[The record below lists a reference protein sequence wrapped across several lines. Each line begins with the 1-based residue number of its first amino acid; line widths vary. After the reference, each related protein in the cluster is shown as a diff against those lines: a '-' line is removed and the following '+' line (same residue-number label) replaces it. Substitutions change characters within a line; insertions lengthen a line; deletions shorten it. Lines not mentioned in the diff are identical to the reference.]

1 MKNIYENYYRTVD
14 GTYTPEIRL
23 IVKKWW
29 HTILVVV
36 SLRFYCSS
44 DCEKSEINRNRIF
57 LFLVQVYLAWLQ
69 LSNPLT
75 MGYLFF
81 FGLISRAR

>member
-1 MKNIYENYYRTVD
+1 MKNIYENYYRTGA
-14 GTYTPEIRL
+14 GTYTPKIRL

-44 DCEKSEINRNRIF
+44 DCEKSEI
-57 LFLVQVYLAWLQ
+57 
-69 LSNPLT
+69 
-75 MGYLFF
+75 
-81 FGLISRAR
+81 